1 MELSTDD
8 VTILFINALRRAEAA
23 SFGRDAQSYAAA
35 TEQLARASELLQ
47 TLMAKVPPDAG

>member
-8 VTILFINALRRAEAA
+8 VTILFINSLHRAEAA
-23 SFGRDAQSYAAA
+23 AFGRDAQSYAAV

-47 TLMAKVPPDAG
+47 TLIAKVPPDAG